1 MALKQCDFCK
11 RPYDPEAVSASG
23 RHPCC
28 GVRSAGEM
36 TGKIEGTCK
45 IIGELGR
52 GATGVVY
59 LAQQLRLQRTA
70 ALKLMTTSTLD
81 DENSANLFFSEVRAA
96 GKLIHPNIARIY
108 TAGETDSQ
116 IPYSVMEYVEGRTL
130 EDDLVKQKRFPVED
144 VRKIALALADALHY
158 AWRTAELTHG
168 DLKPANIMRR
178 SEDDSVCILD
188 LGLQAALQE
197 NNVHTAVGTPLY
209 AAPELVNSTFG
220 ERDFH
225 VDIYSLGIMMYEM
238 LTGTAPYE
246 GTPAEI
252 MRLHQSIDLPPV
264 HQKVPNVPQSMS
276 NLISRMLRKY
286 AQDRPSWPDVIRELQ
301 KDAAASQPTT
311 AKKEDPVKKKAGI
324 PNSGRILAMM
334 ALGILLSGLTG
345 YTLAQKTAV
354 PQPQKQVHKTVDS
367 WQKQQAFRLAEMGR
381 TADLK
386 KMLESGFPVNTENEQ
401 GNTLLMQAVFS
412 GKEDTVKM
420 ILRYSPDLQH
430 RNQLGETV
438 FDTARIFPELHKLL
452 QQYSRP

>member
-1 MALKQCDFCK
+1 MTLKQCDFCK

-59 LAQQLRLQRTA
+59 LAQQLRLQRAA
-70 ALKLMTTSTLD
+70 ALKLMTAHALD
-81 DENSANLFFSEVRAA
+81 GENSANLFFSEVRAA

-108 TAGETDSQ
+108 TAGETDSRT
-116 IPYSVMEYVEGRTL
+116 PYSVMEYVEGRTL
-130 EDDLVKQKRFPVED
+130 EEDLVKQKSFQVED
-144 VRKIALALADALHY
+144 VRKIALAIADALHY
-158 AWRTAELTHG
+158 AWRTAGMTHG

-178 SEDDSVCILD
+178 SEDGSVCILD

-197 NNVHTAVGTPLY
+197 NNINTAVGTPLY
-209 AAPELVNSTFG
+209 AAPELVSSTFG

-238 LTGTAPYE
+238 LTGTAPYG

-252 MRLHQSIDLPPV
+252 MKLHQTQDLPPV
-264 HQKVPNVPQSMS
+264 HQKVTAVPQTMS
-276 NLISRMLRKY
+276 SLISRMLRKY

-301 KDAAASQPTT
+301 ENPQPAELKTT
-311 AKKEDPVKKKAGI
+311 APAPAKEKTGK
-324 PNSGRILAMM
+324 PNTGRILAMM

-345 YTLAQKTAV
+345 YTLGQKTAAPLPP
-354 PQPQKQVHKTVDS
+354 PQVQKTIDP
-367 WQKQQAFRLAEMGR
+367 WQKQQAFRLAETGR
-381 TADLK
+381 TMALK
-386 KMLESGFPVNTENEQ
+386 KMLDEGFPVNTENEQ

-412 GKEDTVKM
+412 GKENTVKM

-438 FDTARIFPELHKLL
+438 FDTARIFPEIHEIL
-452 QQYSRP
+452 QKYSSQ